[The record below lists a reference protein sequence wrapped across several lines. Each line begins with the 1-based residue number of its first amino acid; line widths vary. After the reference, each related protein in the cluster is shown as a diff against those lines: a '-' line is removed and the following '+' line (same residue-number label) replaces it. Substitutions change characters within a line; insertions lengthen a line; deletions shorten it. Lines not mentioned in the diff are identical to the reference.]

1 MFSITKKTVLA
12 VAPHVDD
19 VELGVGASI
28 HHLAKDN
35 DVYYVALSL
44 PPLVDKPVFMQEFQE
59 SVKYLGIEQSR
70 IILRDY
76 DPRNLFDSR
85 SEILQ
90 LFFDLNKKLKPDLV
104 FIPNS
109 LDIHQSHEVVYAEA
123 RRAFKYLTLLGYE
136 LPWNSMEFPMDA
148 FITVQKEDV
157 DAKIAAINAYKT
169 QKHRMFFSNDIV
181 GDLARVRGKQIGHQ
195 YAECFELVRLI
206 L

>member
-1 MFSITKKTVLA
+1 MFSIANKTVLA

-28 HHLAKDN
+28 HHLAKN
-35 DVYYVALSL
+35 NEVYYVALSL
-44 PPLVDKPVFMQEFQE
+44 PPLVDKVVFMQEFRE
-59 SVKYLGIEQSR
+59 SVKYLGIDQSR

-169 QKHRMFFSNDIV
+169 QKQRMFFANDIV

>member
-28 HHLAKDN
+28 HHLARDN

-44 PPLVDKPVFMQEFQE
+44 PPLVDKAVFMQEFQE

-148 FITVQKEDV
+148 FITVEKEDV

>member
-1 MFSITKKTVLA
+1 MFSVTNKTVLA

-28 HHLAKDN
+28 HHLAKHN
-35 DVYYVALSL
+35 EVYYVALSL
-44 PPLVDKPVFMQEFQE
+44 PPLVDKAVFMTEFQE